1 MGVVALTALAST
13 SVIAA
18 TAASADTHT
27 PSANAESAG
36 HGHALWLDA
45 LGLDVAG
52 TGSALSE
59 FPDNVG
65 PNGEDLDLSVLS
77 ALTVDI
83 GTGVNI
89 PLIGDGTN
97 GGLLNL
103 GGLGA
108 ISSFSESADAQNSV
122 ASAGL
127 IGEDGGISLDPESV
141 PADFD
146 RATLDASGL
155 LRQVL
160 PDVLVD
166 TALDEASVSIGAL
179 ASRAEAVDG
188 QPTSE
193 YLLSGVGLDV
203 HSPVVGNLTTTVD
216 SALGTLLAPLNALVG
231 PGGTIQNT
239 LGTLITSLNGIQVPL
254 VAQVNASLNSL
265 SLDTTPLT
273 NEIRSSLLAEPLEN
287 AEGSLS
293 IDLST
298 GVIHVDLDNLL
309 TDGGGAVGLSS
320 LDPNTNL
327 LSGEAVTSIVDGVT
341 ELLLGNGPNSLITK
355 VVNLLNEGIYNV
367 AFNISLQ
374 IRVTNPLTGLV
385 LVNAP
390 VTLATNLGGLTGQPG
405 YTPAVFDVSGITVAG
420 IPVGTIVQPIANL
433 LAGTVSTIGAA
444 VLPVV
449 QNLLTNAQ
457 PVLTT
462 AVGAVVN
469 PLLDDALEP
478 VLSNLLEVTVNEQP
492 AEGDLGAGSFTVRA
506 LAIELLPILGAGSA
520 NLQLGSSTVISAEAE
535 ATLAA
540 SPNPVEQGGVVT
552 LTGGGFTAGEDVTVT
567 FPDATATTVTAQ
579 PDGSIST
586 TWDVPAD
593 YAIGAAA
600 FSAVGATSGLTATA
614 ETEVVAASDATLEA
628 TPDPVE
634 QGGTVTLNGDGFD
647 GDEDVTVTLPD
658 GTTTTVTAEADGSFT
673 TTWDVP
679 ANFPVGPANFSA
691 TGVTSGATATASV
704 EVEAAA
710 DALLEATPDPVAHGG
725 TVTVAGGGFDGG
737 EDVTVTFPDGTTT
750 TVTTEADG
758 SFTTT
763 WDVPGDFPTGEATF
777 SATGA
782 TSGLTATATT
792 NVVAAINATLDA
804 SPNPVEQEGTVTL
817 TGGGFASGEDVTVT
831 FPDGTTTVVTA
842 EADGTIS
849 ATWDVPADYPAGP
862 ATFEAEGQES
872 GATGTATT
880 EVEALA
886 GTLTATPDP
895 VEQGGTV
902 TLTGGGFVGGEDVT
916 VTLPDGTTTTV
927 TAEAD
932 GSFTTTWDVPFDFAP
947 GDAEFS
953 ATGDASGRTAAA
965 TTEVEAASAATLGAT
980 PNPVEQEGTVTLS
993 GEGFADGED
1002 VTVTLPDGTTVTVT
1016 AEADGSFTTTW
1027 EVPADYAPG
1036 SADFSAEGETSG
1048 RTATATTEVEAL
1060 AGTLTATPDPVEQG
1074 GTVTL
1079 TGGGFVGGEDV
1090 TVTLPDGTTTTV
1102 TAEADGTFS
1111 TTWDVPADFATGDAE
1126 FTATGDTSGRT
1137 ATATTEVEAAADA
1150 DVNANASASA
1160 SASAEA
1166 AADDDATAS

>member
-1 MGVVALTALAST
+1 MKPLAVGVVALTALAST

-27 PSANAESAG
+27 PSATAESAG

-188 QPTSE
+188 QPSSE

-239 LGTLITSLNGIQVPL
+239 LGTLITSLNGIQVPA

-265 SLDTTPLT
+265 SLNTTPLT
-273 NEIRSSLLAEPLEN
+273 DEIRSSLLAEPLEN

-341 ELLLGNGPNSLITK
+341 ELLLGTGPNSLITK
-355 VVNLLNEGIYNV
+355 IVNLLNEGIYDV

-420 IPVGTIVQPIANL
+420 IPLGTIVQPIANL

-492 AEGDLGAGSFTVRA
+492 AVGDLGAGSYTVRA
-506 LAIELLPILGAGSA
+506 LAIELLPILGDGSA

-567 FPDATATTVTAQ
+567 FPDATETTVTAQ
-579 PDGSIST
+579 PDGTIST

-704 EVEAAA
+704 DVEAAA
-710 DALLEATPDPVAHGG
+710 VALLEATPDPVAHGG

-750 TVTTEADG
+750 TVTAEADG

-763 WDVPGDFPTGEATF
+763 WDVPGDFSTGEATF

-792 NVVAAINATLDA
+792 TVAAVINATLDA

-849 ATWDVPADYPAGP
+849 TTWDVPADYPAGP

-886 GTLTATPDP
+886 GTL
-895 VEQGGTV
+895 
-902 TLTGGGFVGGEDVT
+902 
-916 VTLPDGTTTTV
+916 
-927 TAEAD
+927 
-932 GSFTTTWDVPFDFAP
+932 
-947 GDAEFS
+947 S
-953 ATGDASGRTAAA
+953 AS
-965 TTEVEAASAATLGAT
+965 
-980 PNPVEQEGTVTLS
+980 PN
-993 GEGFADGED
+993 
-1002 VTVTLPDGTTVTVT
+1002 
-1016 AEADGSFTTTW
+1016 
-1027 EVPADYAPG
+1027 
-1036 SADFSAEGETSG
+1036 
-1048 RTATATTEVEAL
+1048 
-1060 AGTLTATPDPVEQG
+1060 PVEQG

-1160 SASAEA
+1160 SASADA
-1166 AADDDATAS
+1166 AADDDATASAQAAAQAAANDDNTSDASAAADVSANAAAEVAATADASSEASAETNAAASAAATAS